1 MNTTADIKAFAES
14 ILDQTIDNDL
24 FYNLVNI
31 AKDIREGS
39 RAFQYLQKLS
49 QPSFASSITLPSD
62 FREERK
68 LIINGVEVQ
77 RIRFDEQHLYTSGNF
92 FYIDHAGGTYHP
104 LCTSGLVNLYYL
116 KNTPEITSS
125 VTPLLPS
132 RFWSLFAYDVVVA
145 IQAGQD
151 ADSEFARMAVENQ
164 RKANEIWSAVC
175 FWDNQLQ
182 TKAQGGRVGVADT
195 DHEVGLEMM

>member
-31 AKDIREGS
+31 SKDIREGS

-49 QPSFASSITLPSD
+49 QPSFASSIALPSD

-68 LIINGVEVQ
+68 LIVSDIELQ
-77 RIRFDEQHLYTSGNF
+77 RIRFDEQHLYTSGNY
-92 FYIDHAGGTYHP
+92 FYIDHAGSTYHP
-104 LCTSGLVNLYYL
+104 LCNSGTVNLYYL
-116 KNTPEITSS
+116 KTTPEITSS

-132 RFWSLFAYDVVVA
+132 RFWALFAYDVVVA

-164 RKANEIWSAVC
+164 RKAEVIWSAVC

-182 TKAQGGRVGVADT
+182 TKAQGGRVGVANT
-195 DHEVGLEMM
+195 DHDIDLGNM